1 MVPNLIGYAYQKLE
15 LRLPYTN
22 KYNAYKCGPLI
33 FVANQVQ
40 FIFQLTDKYQSGP
53 IHFLIG
59 GKLIKWKPKLYR
71 LCPICDQEQDWTCRY
86 CTKYVYDYGSTT
98 TFTEIAPSIKENY
111 CNKFPSDLSPIDTVA
126 SHGEQGDSNDTYANR
141 IKTDEND
148 IETILNE

>member
-1 MVPNLIGYAYQKLE
+1 MSRFIICANCFCKDIYYIFIWVGLKIDKIWPTLCVNYVGTWRLLQCLSRDIKIWRIIFCATCMVPNLIGYAYQKLE

-59 GKLIKWKPKLYR
+59 GKLMKWKPKLYR
-71 LCPICDQEQDWTCRY
+71 LCPICDQEQD
-86 CTKYVYDYGSTT
+86 
-98 TFTEIAPSIKENY
+98 
-111 CNKFPSDLSPIDTVA
+111 
-126 SHGEQGDSNDTYANR
+126 
-141 IKTDEND
+141 
-148 IETILNE
+148 